1 MNETSKI
8 NNFTIALFNANEL
21 VNTISI
27 IPTNLIDLNKEN
39 IYPLVNLEML
49 TADVQPDVIVFDF
62 RITVVQ
68 QRDVRPIKTDS
79 KLLSDSNYLDNIN
92 ETLSIAQRFI
102 NVLTRQNNDYEIE
115 IVNQSNVDFL
125 KEWRGSMLDG
135 VQFTIELSIP
145 NEDTSC

>member
-8 NNFTIALFNANEL
+8 NNFTIALFDANEL

-39 IYPLVNLEML
+39 IYPLVNIEML

>member
-39 IYPLVNLEML
+39 IYPLVNVEML

-145 NEDTSC
+145 NDDTSC

>member
-39 IYPLVNLEML
+39 IYPLVNVEML